1 MNLEELIMHYH
12 RQQKE
17 IIRLSNMVERLYIA
31 TGLAKKDMDEAEAA
45 HAVEDER
52 AQTLERAEAGDAQAQ
67 FNVGWMYYYAKGV
80 AEDSILGLEW
90 LLKAANQ
97 GHVEAQWEMGNAY
110 KTGRGVPTDPI
121 SAYAWYSIAGE
132 NGFVFGKKDKDII
145 AETMFAGQL
154 IKADELI
161 NQMVTITPTLRNT

>member
-1 MNLEELIMHYH
+1 
-12 RQQKE
+12 
-17 IIRLSNMVERLYIA
+17 
-31 TGLAKKDMDEAEAA
+31 
-45 HAVEDER
+45 
-52 AQTLERAEAGDAQAQ
+52 
-67 FNVGWMYYYAKGV
+67 MYYYAKGV

-110 KTGRGVPTDPI
+110 KTGRGVPTGPI

-154 IKADELI
+154 IKAE
-161 NQMVTITPTLRNT
+161 